1 MSRFI
6 AKKNFSQRSGYKRRD
21 KIKESCD
28 FQRIGR
34 VRKRTNPERR
44 GLPLSRFGRGRW
56 WKLERMSKNYETRA
70 VPVQTSMTNLLSS
83 TRRWWGTGVGQ
94 RPSPRFRSSVPGSGT
109 LPRWKSITLFRSR
122 NIVKRERLR
131 ADRDDQSRHS
141 DRTPQS
147 EIDST
152 FHRNFQFS
160 ILSLEWLFASIIIAV
175 MSHIHSAI
183 VYEN

>member
-21 KIKESCD
+21 KIKENCD

-44 GLPLSRFGRGRW
+44 DLPLSRFGRGRW

-141 DRTPQS
+141 TYPIEPRNRRS
-147 EIDST
+147 IRLST
-152 FHRNFQFS
+152 VIFNFRFFLSNGFS
-160 ILSLEWLFASIIIAV
+160 PRSLLP
-175 MSHIHSAI
+175 
-183 VYEN
+183 